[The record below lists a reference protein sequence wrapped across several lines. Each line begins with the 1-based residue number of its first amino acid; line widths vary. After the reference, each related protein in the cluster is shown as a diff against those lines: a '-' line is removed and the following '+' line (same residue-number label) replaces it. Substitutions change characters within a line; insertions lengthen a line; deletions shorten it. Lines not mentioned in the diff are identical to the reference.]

1 MPRMPSCSPGVYFCN
16 NLSSYLF
23 AIAGAAAFLCG
34 IQRNAL
40 SIVVIMM
47 EATQTASFVLPIIV
61 SSAVAK
67 WVGDRFS
74 DSLNHTSMHRRGV
87 PFLEPTMCANVFP
100 RFLSSMCTT
109 HRAQNLE
116 GGHHASQQRNER

>member
-1 MPRMPSCSPGVYFCN
+1 
-16 NLSSYLF
+16 LF

-87 PFLEPTMCANVFP
+87 PFLEPTMCAKQRFPALFVFHVYH
-100 RFLSSMCTT
+100 SSRTELGRRT
-109 HRAQNLE
+109 SRQSAAQ
-116 GGHHASQQRNER
+116 